1 MRSNDSLRRL
11 GANFVKMLV
20 LVMCFTTVFAI
31 VMTAD
36 LSGIGTDSA
45 GNIAEADT
53 YWPSSAVPS
62 QLVVDEMKVGS
73 SGETVTQQIQKLVH
87 NTSAG
92 GSFQYSLDLLLFF
105 KPDHGTGIVSAQL

>member
-20 LVMCFTTVFAI
+20 LVMCFVTVFAI

-45 GNIAEADT
+45 GNVAEARGLESHQRSGYVSDT
-53 YWPSSAVPS
+53 AVVALKRCADYNYDGDAS
-62 QLVVDEMKVGS
+62 YRFNIAGLCRYVV
-73 SGETVTQQIQKLVH
+73 
-87 NTSAG
+87 
-92 GSFQYSLDLLLFF
+92 
-105 KPDHGTGIVSAQL
+105 

>member
-20 LVMCFTTVFAI
+20 LVMCFATVFAI

-45 GNIAEADT
+45 GNVAEADT
-53 YWPSSAVPS
+53 PAWCRNFCIVA
-62 QLVVDEMKVGS
+62 
-73 SGETVTQQIQKLVH
+73 QI
-87 NTSAG
+87 
-92 GSFQYSLDLLLFF
+92 
-105 KPDHGTGIVSAQL
+105 